1 MKAIASNR
9 AIKPAPRADA
19 EPFLAFVTDDLT
31 RETLDLLAKQ
41 EQWSGTR
48 IFTGGIAAAIEALE
62 SRSSPKLLVVDL
74 TEATEPL
81 ADIHRLAE
89 VCDVETSV
97 VAVGVAND
105 VQLFRSLLEAGV
117 ADYLVKPITFEAVQ
131 NTVRLI
137 ADPRAKADENS
148 PGRLVTVV
156 GARGGVGASTLAV
169 NGAWLI
175 AHEQKL
181 RTALVDVDLQ
191 FGTVSLSL
199 DLAPSRGFREAL
211 ENPERVDDLFVASV
225 LVTESENLYVLGA
238 EEALDDDLAF
248 DPQGLY
254 RMVMELRR
262 NFECIVLDIPRALV
276 MRYREVLAD
285 SAAVAVVTD
294 FSLAGMRDTVRLRSL
309 IRGAAPRAKLSIIV
323 NRTRP
328 EDGSDVPRKAFEEAI
343 EAPVNEIVPYDR
355 KALAL
360 ANRSGKPVPAVM
372 KNGAITKACR
382 EVSKMLSGVEPA
394 EDSSA
399 FVRMLKR

>member
-1 MKAIASNR
+1 MKTATNAAVKST
-9 AIKPAPRADA
+9 PREDA

-31 RETLDLLAKQ
+31 RETLGLLAKQ

-48 IFTGGIAAAIEALE
+48 VFAGGVAAAIEALE

-74 TEATEPL
+74 TEASEPL

-89 VCDVETSV
+89 VCDVETTV
-97 VAVGVAND
+97 IAVGVAND
-105 VQLFRSLLEAGV
+105 VQLFRLLLEAGV
-117 ADYLVKPITFEAVQ
+117 DDYLVKPVTFEAFQ
-131 NTVRLI
+131 NAIRLVTD
-137 ADPRAKADENS
+137 ARAKPEEGT

-169 NGAWLI
+169 NSAWLI

-191 FGTVSLSL
+191 FGTVSLAL

-238 EEALDDDLAF
+238 EEALDEDLAF
-248 DPQGLY
+248 DPQGLH

-276 MRYREVLAD
+276 LRYQEVLAD

-309 IRGAAPRAKLSIIV
+309 IRSAAPRAKLSIIV
-323 NRTRP
+323 NRARP
-328 EDGSDVPRKAFEEAI
+328 EDGSDVPKNAFEEAI

-360 ANRSGKPVPAVM
+360 ANRSGKPVPAVV
-372 KNGAITKACR
+372 KNSPVARACR
-382 EVSKMLSGVEPA
+382 EVSKTLSGVEPA
-394 EDSSA
+394 EVPSS